1 MRKIKRSIA
10 KKIHSIEEGI
20 KGASSSQEIIDILMA
35 HGYPPDEIRKAEIL
49 LENVKHLTSTQV
61 EDYGDKYAA
70 NELVNKQWDIS
81 YSTYMIILKIVRVVF
96 KDELDMLKRF
106 KATGKR
112 RQSLSGWLND
122 ANIFYSNILDT
133 PAAIERLQR
142 YGYTYERLQK
152 EYDGVKEVEALHSR
166 KLAEKGEAQQ
176 STVERDKAFDEL
188 CNWYSDFRAI
198 ARIAF
203 YEKPQLLEALG
214 IKIKN

>member
-1 MRKIKRSIA
+1 MGKIKKSIA
-10 KKIHSIEEGI
+10 KKIHSVEEAI
-20 KGASSSQEIIDILMA
+20 KGASSSQEIIDILTA
-35 HGYPPDEIRKAEIL
+35 HGYPPEEIRKAEIM

-61 EDYGDKYAA
+61 EDYSDKYAA
-70 NELVNKQWDIS
+70 NELVNKEWNTS
-81 YSTYMIILKIVRVVF
+81 YSLYMIILKIVRVVF
-96 KDELDMLKRF
+96 KDEMDMLKRF

-112 RQSLSGWLND
+112 RRSLSGWLND

-152 EYDGVKEVEALHSR
+152 EYDGIKKVEDLHSR

-188 CNWYSDFRAI
+188 YNWYSDFRAI
-198 ARIAF
+198 ARVAF
-203 YEKPQLLEALG
+203 YDKPQLLEALG
-214 IKIKN
+214 IRIKN